1 VITPTTQIYSQIQ
14 DALYLEEVKIYLLL
28 AGTLAAIVVLVFILV
43 EWNHILQR
51 EVKRRTTELHESE
64 TKARELED
72 SYDAMK
78 NYLQEVMKEIKRE
91 QTG

>member
-1 VITPTTQIYSQIQ
+1 M
-14 DALYLEEVKIYLLL
+14 D
-28 AGTLAAIVVLVFILV
+28 
-43 EWNHILQR
+43 ILQG

-64 TKARELED
+64 AKARELED

-91 QTG
+91 RAS

>member
-1 VITPTTQIYSQIQ
+1 MEP
-14 DALYLEEVKIYLLL
+14 
-28 AGTLAAIVVLVFILV
+28 
-43 EWNHILQR
+43 QR
-51 EVKRRTTELHESE
+51 EVKGRTTELHKSE

-78 NYLQEVMKEIKRE
+78 KYLQEVMKEIKRE